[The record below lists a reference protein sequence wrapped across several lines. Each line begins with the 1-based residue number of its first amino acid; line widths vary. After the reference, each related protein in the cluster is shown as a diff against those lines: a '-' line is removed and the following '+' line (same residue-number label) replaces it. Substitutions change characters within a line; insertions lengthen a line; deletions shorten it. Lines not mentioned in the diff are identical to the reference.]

1 MFQPTHLLISRTRQ
15 TPVML
20 VPGKK
25 GMSIFTEQEWQQQVA
40 EPAFEFRPKQ
50 GFFCKNVLI
59 IGYNLQP
66 MQLEVQPSEQ
76 APTQAPITSIN

>member
-20 VPGKK
+20 VPGKT
-25 GMSIFTEQEWQQQVA
+25 GMSIFTEQEWQQSVA

-50 GFFCKNVLI
+50 GFFCKHVSIL
-59 IGYNLQP
+59 GYSLQP
-66 MQLEVQPSEQ
+66 IQLEISAIGEP
-76 APTQAPITSIN
+76 PTQLTAD